1 MVTEQP
7 NVKENGRYS
16 ITQAVKVLGISR
28 GTMYKAIALGARC
41 GGIDVE
47 FIGKHNLRII
57 IFYIC
62 EVFQHSDF
70 VETLLKHL

>member
-16 ITQAVKVLGISR
+16 IAQAVKVLGISR

-41 GGIDVE
+41 GGIDHRVRRDNGRKE
-47 FIGKHNLRII
+47 ITGREILR
-57 IFYIC
+57 FWRG
-62 EVFQHSDF
+62 
-70 VETLLKHL
+70 

>member
-41 GGIDVE
+41 GGIDHRVRRDNGRKE
-47 FIGKHNLRII
+47 ITGREILR
-57 IFYIC
+57 FWRG
-62 EVFQHSDF
+62 
-70 VETLLKHL
+70 

>member
-1 MVTEQP
+1 MVNEQP

-41 GGIDVE
+41 GGIDYRVRRDNGRKE
-47 FIGKHNLRII
+47 ITGREILR
-57 IFYIC
+57 FWRG
-62 EVFQHSDF
+62 
-70 VETLLKHL
+70 